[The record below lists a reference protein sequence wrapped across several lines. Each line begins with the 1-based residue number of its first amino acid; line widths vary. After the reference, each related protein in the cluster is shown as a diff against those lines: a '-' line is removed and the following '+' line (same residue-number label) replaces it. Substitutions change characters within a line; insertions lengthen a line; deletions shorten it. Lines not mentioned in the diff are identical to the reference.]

1 MVANTSG
8 ALGWKPDWP
17 QAKANW
23 VKWWHR
29 QGMAI
34 ALHPWRRTPVEPLPE
49 PLPPVS
55 LEQSWLD
62 PAYRAMRTEY
72 EMATHAFLAE
82 GIPLF
87 DTNIGPGSLG
97 LFLGAHGHLDDTTV
111 WYSPCIDDPDT
122 CGEILFEPGGNS
134 WLARHMALI
143 EMGLRRAE
151 GRYLV
156 GIPDLIEGLDT
167 LAALRGD
174 MALLYDLKER
184 PGWVTERLAEIN
196 RAYFQVFDLM
206 FERVRDADGGN
217 AFTAFRIWGPGKT
230 AKLQCDFSA
239 NISARM
245 FRTFVSP
252 FLAEQCAWLDFSL
265 YHLDGTTALQHVE
278 PLLEI
283 SALNAIEWTPQA
295 GRPGGG
301 SPEWYD
307 LYRRILR
314 GGKGVQVVG
323 VALDEVIPLLDA
335 VGPAGMC
342 ILLGG
347 TTYDEGQAERL
358 LKTLEPYR

>member
-1 MVANTSG
+1 MTSTSG
-8 ALGWKPDWP
+8 TLAWKPDWP

-23 VKWWHR
+23 IRFWNR
-29 QGMAI
+29 QGMVI
-34 ALHPWRRTPVEPLPE
+34 ALHPRRRTPVEPLPE
-49 PLPPVS
+49 PPPPVS
-55 LEQSWLD
+55 LEQRWLD
-62 PAYRAMRTEY
+62 LAYRAARTEY

-82 GIPLF
+82 GMPIF

-97 LFLGAHGHLDDTTV
+97 LFLGVGGHLDETTV
-111 WYSPCIDDPDT
+111 WYSPCIDDPDAY
-122 CGEILFEPGGNS
+122 GPIRFEPAGNV
-134 WLARHMALI
+134 WFDRHMALI
-143 EMGLRRAE
+143 ETGLRRAN

-184 PGWVTERLAEIN
+184 PGWVRERLAEIN
-196 RAYFQVFDLM
+196 QAYFQVFDLM
-206 FERVRDADGGN
+206 YDRVKDADGGN
-217 AFTAFRIWGPGKT
+217 VFAAFRIWGPGKT
-230 AKLQCDFSA
+230 AKLQCDISA

-252 FLAEQCAWLDFSL
+252 FLAEQCAWLDYSL

-283 SALNAIEWTPQA
+283 PRLNAIEWTPQA
-295 GRPGGG
+295 GLAGGG

-314 GGKGVQVVG
+314 GGKGVQAVG
-323 VALDEVIPLLDA
+323 VELDEVIPLLDA

-342 ILLGG
+342 ILTSGA
-347 TTYDEGQAERL
+347 YDEADAERL
-358 LKTLEPYR
+358 LKALEPYRL